1 MKLVDYIQQNYI
13 PSVDLQ
19 TLGTSFDTLEQ
30 GHLKAIES
38 ASNLRKTIA
47 ELPMNEE
54 ENWWKEQKVNE
65 IQQTIQDNTIFGNAY
80 GALDDIVAQ
89 TGNLL
94 SDRETI
100 TKLQAQKDYQEYQDK
115 IDKANI
121 PEHYKNYYRKKN
133 PYDGQSQY
141 DENGNLIMNYK
152 WSPKEQF
159 VDYVDIYDVMNQA
172 YRIAARQKGGTDITN
187 DNGVL
192 RTRVGNQW
200 EILTED
206 DLRNAVLD
214 AINSRPGVIES
225 LQQDYKISLDDFKNG
240 DMTAKVLDDYGN
252 IMTEQGYIDKLIN
265 DFAKDHKYEHRYITS
280 EYKEYP
286 QEVKSDTGGTNSQNG
301 GLDYLNAPDDT
312 YTGGV
317 IQGQSDLTVDISEDD
332 KNNAVGASNAIKEL
346 VESRTSI
353 KMNTMDGLTNYVKQ
367 NNPKASITGPG
378 SALNVFYGMTDPNS
392 GKKYGELFTTDE
404 KIRMMDF
411 AQQWGGYRYNLQ
423 KQKNALNDAEKAGM
437 DFANDIRTGIFSN
450 NSGISQNIIN
460 LNNALFDGIEPIHR
474 TNAGLSQTNN
484 YNSYND
490 GDLLYAQVFTNNT
503 GETYKTNVI
512 DATMPEEMANLFKKY
527 AQKGDKYTYNTNSNG
542 DVVISLYN
550 ADRNLS
556 GDFASALIKANDEYT
571 SWWNPLNWFADT
583 PGNTKRNVFTINAE
597 NKNISDKNRQEKAN
611 ILRGIAAN
619 YNAGMKLNNQ
629 AEQKLANIAPITK
642 TVRETEE
649 STIYR
654 TAGEAWANIQYDRRE
669 ISREERDKK
678 IKYSIDKVDNAF
690 ATGLT
695 SLGSLYYIDEN
706 NNSTLFENVSGNNE
720 LAQLIKQAAQ
730 NGKLYKNWGNFKGF
744 KDPQTGKTRTVK
756 GQYVSFT
763 VPKNMGTEHF
773 KEGQII
779 QLFTNKAIYEDTP
792 IERYM
797 DNMAMVGDQ
806 LRSAKADPNNVYYVL
821 PSNNIL
827 GTVSIQKDNQTG
839 GYVIKFLDETV
850 LADEQ
855 TTRNFLYDM
864 NDYKGLK
871 NRHDIAMQEQDPRI
885 KQQWGQI
892 IDTDLTYLVNR
903 LNRNLFNGR
912 VNSDYIKQQLDFYF
926 NVQ

>member
-30 GHLKAIES
+30 GHLKTIES

-141 DENGNLIMNYK
+141 DENGNLIINYK
-152 WSPKEQF
+152 WNPKEQF
-159 VDYVDIYDVMNQA
+159 VDYVDIYDVMNHA
-172 YRIAARQKGGTDITN
+172 YKIAARQKGGTDITN

-200 EILTED
+200 DILTED

-378 SALNVFYGMTDPNS
+378 SALNVFYSMTDPNS

-450 NSGISQNIIN
+450 KDSNIFSKNVVN
-460 LNNALFDGIEPIHR
+460 LNNALFDGTQPIHNISKDSELYKNNNFLYIPR
-474 TNAGLSQTNN
+474 TT
-484 YNSYND
+484 
-490 GDLLYAQVFTNNT
+490 LYT
-503 GETYKTNVI
+503 GETYKTDVI
-512 DATMPEEMANLFKKY
+512 DVTMPREMAENFRKY
-527 AQKGDKYTYNTNSNG
+527 TENADKYTYTTNPDG
-542 DVVISLYN
+542 DVIISLYN
-550 ADRNLS
+550 ANRNLS
-556 GDFASALIKANDEYT
+556 SDFANALIKANDEYT
-571 SWWNPLNWFADT
+571 SWWNPVNWFNSNQ
-583 PGNTKRNVFTINAE
+583 GYKRNVFTVNANNPYIS
-597 NKNISDKNRQEKAN
+597 NKDRDEKAN
-611 ILRGIAAN
+611 ILRSLALN
-619 YNAGMKLNNQ
+619 YNKGLELNNQ
-629 AEQKLANIAPITK
+629 AEQKLVNIAPITK

-649 STIYR
+649 STMYR
-654 TAGEAWANIQYDRRE
+654 TAGEAWANIQYDRGE
-669 ISREERDKK
+669 ITREERDKK

-706 NNSTLFENVSGNNE
+706 NNPVLFENVSGNNE
-720 LAQLIKQAAQ
+720 LSQLIKQAAQ

-763 VPKNMGTEHF
+763 VPKGVETDHF

-871 NRHDIAMQEQDPRI
+871 NRHDVAMQEQDPRI
-885 KQQWGQI
+885 KQQWGAI

-903 LNRNLFNGR
+903 LNRNLFNNK